1 MEEKKIRKKKETI
14 LKVKSESCSVVL
26 TLCYL
31 MDFSPPGSSVNGILH
46 ARILQWVV
54 ISFSRYL
61 SNPGIKTKVSC
72 IEGWFFTIWATKE
85 T

>member
-1 MEEKKIRKKKETI
+1 MEEKKIMKKKETI

-31 MDFSPPGSSVNGILH
+31 MDCSPPGSSVNGILH
-46 ARILQWVV
+46 ARILEWVV
-54 ISFSRYL
+54 FSFSRYL

-72 IEGWFFTIWATKE
+72 IAGRFFTIWTTKE